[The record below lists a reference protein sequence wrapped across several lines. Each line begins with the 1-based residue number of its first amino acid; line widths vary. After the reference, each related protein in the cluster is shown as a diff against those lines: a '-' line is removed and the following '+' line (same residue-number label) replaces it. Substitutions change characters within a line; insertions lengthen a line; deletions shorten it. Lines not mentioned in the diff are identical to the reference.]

1 MSGEPRR
8 TVGEGLAAH
17 VGDRL
22 SRRWAVSTSG
32 RSGTY
37 ERLGLADPWSGGQ
50 VGATGDARA
59 RREARLEERL
69 GRYDRALGL
78 RAAMRRQSAAG
89 GARVGAFG
97 GFDVSGLVFPR
108 MIQDAPAAVAE
119 AAAEAAPARSRRAYV
134 PARVSSAPWLS
145 PSGAPA
151 RVRRGQPSRSAAPEL
166 EGAAEPAAELAAPVP
181 RALDRVLSR
190 AAPAAPAVTAALSAG
205 LRQTPARA
213 SARRVAAARSPEA
226 VARAAL
232 GPAAR
237 LFEAELSADQAD
249 VALRP
254 SALAQARTQA
264 VGGAPAR
271 GLRPVLVRSPMAQA
285 MVVAQAPAPPEAD
298 AVEVEPAA
306 RAGVQPMAARLSA
319 SPVRRSARPAP
330 RVPAARR
337 EGAARA
343 ALGVAARSAQRAAA
357 DAGDAAAAPAARAPQ
372 AAPAPL
378 LHVGPVERLEA
389 APLEL
394 RSSALGSAS
403 PSTARL
409 AARGVDDA
417 VVGLQA
423 PVARVRPS
431 AAALDRLAEPAVE
444 SEPRAAQIEQREGR
458 FARVA
463 AHASVARRPEARP
476 SAQGQRVIAGATLA
490 QAPVTEAPSAPAA
503 GEAASVG
510 APRAAAQAAAPRVA
524 ARRAAARP
532 SRVATAADWA
542 ARRLDIG
549 AEVRGSTQA
558 QPTAHRRPARL
569 APSAAS
575 AAVTERA
582 RAQGPAAALDR
593 RPAASAPV
601 AGGPVARGQVA
612 DGPAALA
619 ASAVAVR
626 PRVASRA
633 DAPAGDRQPVA
644 QRSAVEH
651 VLDRGAI
658 GAASPGSTLP
668 QPTARAP
675 RSVAV
680 RQSVAPAPVFAQQPA
695 AVAAEPAVGPL
706 SGAAPSAAARSVV
719 ATGAAPRSVAP
730 RPVGAAPSPR
740 GPAVEG
746 PAVRGRAEGPVAS
759 VAPLAESAPVAAPPR
774 PAERALRRLT
784 VAEAPAERSVVPAPA
799 AAARLAA
806 PAGARPLDRAAAP
819 LSERAS
825 KAPRRVEDA
834 VRDAV
839 LARPVAAEVAQ
850 APAASSAPVAP
861 VEPARASVAAV
872 ARVDRAPALRA
883 PVGDGSAR
891 AEQPAASRL
900 DPAAAPR
907 AAAERRIVRAV
918 VHAAARVGLVLSAQ
932 TDLPTAVARLEAA
945 NARVERG
952 ERSVV
957 PRPTARPERAVR
969 SVGAP
974 SAIFATPMS
983 PAELQQ
989 AEPAPSSAQPAARST
1004 TSAGVGSRPSASRPA
1019 RRPAAAR
1026 GALQRRASA
1035 AVHASDRSGRS
1046 PAVGRSVERSLS
1058 ELSPTARAAVV
1069 SLLRRRSR
1077 PSALGYSRLVSGP
1090 SAPERR
1096 VVAGDRAV
1104 QAEAAGVEVQV
1115 RRQVERA
1122 RPLDFAEVRT
1132 AQELSSPELSRT
1144 VRVSSTFRTP
1154 FGEVVVPGLSEGL
1167 RATEPGVR
1175 TGRHLTRSAEGR
1187 YMAPRMAAELGLVVQ
1202 DRAQPAEATPLQA
1215 EPGAPV
1221 SRRASDFGAGSASVA
1236 ARAPSRAGQRLS
1248 EPGPAAALRGPEGTF
1263 ARAASAGDAPA
1274 PAARASAARSPAT
1287 VGAHL
1292 PVPFAARP
1300 ELGQV
1305 LGAVDQGHA
1314 ERALPVWARRASGE
1328 PLARGTGGD
1337 FVQSLASARSEED
1350 VVRVIVE
1357 QGGAL
1362 SQVGSSLPKP
1372 VIQVIEHIRSEARA
1386 ELEQRVDAARRPASS
1401 EGAALPEA
1409 TRTRREARRGQTR
1422 DNVQVVKA
1430 LTGLRSSGGAR
1441 SNEGVGGDRVMKLA
1455 RKLQQLIH
1463 LADGAGDRD
1472 AARRQ
1477 VRMAE
1482 DSAQARSEGQGGAVA
1497 GNDAGATK
1505 QVDIEALGR
1514 EVLEMVSRELEMRR
1528 ERRQEDPDGRNVWW

>member
-37 ERLGLADPWSGGQ
+37 ERLGLADPWSGGE

-59 RREARLEERL
+59 RREARLEQRL

-89 GARVGAFG
+89 GARLGAFG

-108 MIQDAPAAVAE
+108 MVQDAPAAVAE
-119 AAAEAAPARSRRAYV
+119 AAAEAAPARNRRAYV

-151 RVRRGQPSRSAAPEL
+151 RVRRGQPSRAAAAEL
-166 EGAAEPAAELAAPVP
+166 EGAAAPGAELAAPAP

-190 AAPAAPAVTAALSAG
+190 AAPAAPAGTAALSAG

-237 LFEAELSADQAD
+237 LFEVELAADQAD

-264 VGGAPAR
+264 VGGALAR
-271 GLRPVLVRSPMAQA
+271 GLRPVLARSPLAQA
-285 MVVAQAPAPPEAD
+285 MVVAQAPAEAD
-298 AVEVEPAA
+298 AIAVEPAA
-306 RAGVQPMAARLSA
+306 RAAVQPMAARLSA
-319 SPVRRSARPAP
+319 SPVRRSARPTP

-357 DAGDAAAAPAARAPQ
+357 DAGDAAAVPAARAPQ

-378 LHVGPVERLEA
+378 LNVGPVERREA

-394 RSSALGSAS
+394 RGSA
-403 PSTARL
+403 PDASTARL
-409 AARGVDDA
+409 GARGVDDA

-444 SEPRAAQIEQREGR
+444 AEPRAAQIEQREGR

-463 AHASVARRPEARP
+463 AHASVGRRPEARP

-490 QAPVTEAPSAPAA
+490 QAPVAEAPSAPIASGAA
-503 GEAASVG
+503 PVDP
-510 APRAAAQAAAPRVA
+510 PRAAAQAAAPRVA

-549 AEVRGSTQA
+549 AEVSGSTQA
-558 QPTAHRRPARL
+558 QPTAHRRAARL
-569 APSAAS
+569 APSVAS
-575 AAVTERA
+575 AAVSGRA

-593 RPAASAPV
+593 RQAALAAV
-601 AGGPVARGQVA
+601 VGGPVA
-612 DGPAALA
+612 DGPAA
-619 ASAVAVR
+619 ASAVALR
-626 PRVASRA
+626 PRAASRA
-633 DAPAGDRQPVA
+633 DAPVEVRPPVA

-680 RQSVAPAPVFAQQPA
+680 RQIVAPAPVFAQRPA
-695 AVAAEPAVGPL
+695 VAAAEPAVGSPL
-706 SGAAPSAAARSVV
+706 GAAPSAAARSVV
-719 ATGAAPRSVAP
+719 ATGAAPRSVAL
-730 RPVGAAPSPR
+730 RPGRSLSAEPSLR
-740 GPAVEG
+740 GPAAEG
-746 PAVRGRAEGPVAS
+746 PAVRGRAEGPEAS
-759 VAPLAESAPVAAPPR
+759 VAPLAQSAPVAAPPR

-819 LSERAS
+819 PSESAS

-839 LARPVAAEVAQ
+839 FARPVAAEVAR
-850 APAASSAPVAP
+850 ASSAPVAP
-861 VEPARASVAAV
+861 GEPARASAAAV

-883 PVGDGSAR
+883 PAGGGSAR
-891 AEQPAASRL
+891 GEQPAASRGE
-900 DPAAAPR
+900 PAAAPR

-969 SVGAP
+969 AVGAP

-983 PAELQQ
+983 PAELEQVQ
-989 AEPAPSSAQPAARST
+989 AAPSSVQPAARST

-1202 DRAQPAEATPLQA
+1202 DRAQPAEAPPAQA
-1215 EPGAPV
+1215 ESSAPAA
-1221 SRRASDFGAGSASVA
+1221 RRATDFGAGSASVA
-1236 ARAPSRAGQRLS
+1236 RAGQRLS
-1248 EPGPAAALRGPEGTF
+1248 EPGPAAALRGPEGTL
-1263 ARAASAGDAPA
+1263 ARGAPAGDGPA
-1274 PAARASAARSPAT
+1274 AAARATAARSPAT
-1287 VGAHL
+1287 AGAHL

-1401 EGAALPEA
+1401 EGATLPEA